1 MRRLGTITPGQAPR
15 ADLVPMLDAAL
26 PDGVARIDVGILDG
40 LSRAAI
46 EETFAPEPGGA
57 VIVARIA
64 DGSFVVMDK
73 AKVKRGIQTKIDAL
87 EAQGCDAILVLC
99 TGDFDGFQTACARL
113 IEPEK
118 ILIPT
123 LTAMT
128 DGAKVGVFVP
138 LAAQIATEGGKWS
151 GFAQEPLYAA
161 VSPYNADDEALE
173 VAARDLATRGA
184 ELLMTDCMG
193 FVEHHRAVAARASG
207 LPVILASTLVVKLA
221 AEMV

>member
-15 ADLVPMLDAAL
+15 TDLVPILDAAL
-26 PDGVARIDVGILDG
+26 PPGVARVDVGILDG
-40 LSRAAI
+40 LSRMAI
-46 EETFAPEPGGA
+46 EESFAPEPGGA

-73 AKVKRGIQTKIDAL
+73 TKVKAGIQAKIDAL
-87 EAQGCDAILVLC
+87 EAEACGTILVLC
-99 TGDFDGFQTACARL
+99 TGDFDGFQTRRARL

-128 DGAKVGVFVP
+128 NGAKVGVLVP

-161 VSPYNADDEALE
+161 VTPYEGDDSALE
-173 VAARDLATRGA
+173 AAARDLAERGA
-184 ELLMTDCMG
+184 EVLMTDCMG

-207 LPVILASTLVVKLA
+207 LPVILASALVAKIA